1 MAKQVWLG
9 DVGGTESSPRKPNA
23 IRNQIPM
30 SESVVTE
37 SIVNTANPAPG
48 SARNPMYAGGSDL
61 RMPAQVENW
70 MAIIRE
76 INREQQELR
85 FGVQARGEPVPNNAS
100 AKVGSPYEIKIN
112 ESHRVLNSPAS
123 GRGYTFYVALIA
135 GLLATTCGVAW
146 FILYESASPFGVTS
160 VSALTGDRNRKPKAI
175 SSGIGQSSNSPTA
188 QAPDT
193 QQSDRIQIHDT
204 MVREI
209 ARNVPAE
216 APQNPGVAAP
226 TKSVSSAPLSQL
238 ASKDST
244 VAPRRT
250 ASTQATVKE
259 VRTPTKLTPTPE
271 TRPTTIEGWTL
282 REVVNGTA
290 VIEGPNGV
298 WKVTPGQTVPG
309 VGRVDSIVRWGNRFI
324 VATSSGLIS
333 TP

>member
-1 MAKQVWLG
+1 MWLG
-9 DVGGTESSPRKPNA
+9 DVGETETSPRKPNV
-23 IRNQIPM
+23 ILNQVPM

-146 FILYESASPFGVTS
+146 FILYESARHLV
-160 VSALTGDRNRKPKAI
+160 
-175 SSGIGQSSNSPTA
+175 
-188 QAPDT
+188 
-193 QQSDRIQIHDT
+193 
-204 MVREI
+204 
-209 ARNVPAE
+209 
-216 APQNPGVAAP
+216 
-226 TKSVSSAPLSQL
+226 
-238 ASKDST
+238 
-244 VAPRRT
+244 
-250 ASTQATVKE
+250 
-259 VRTPTKLTPTPE
+259 
-271 TRPTTIEGWTL
+271 
-282 REVVNGTA
+282 
-290 VIEGPNGV
+290 
-298 WKVTPGQTVPG
+298 
-309 VGRVDSIVRWGNRFI
+309 
-324 VATSSGLIS
+324 
-333 TP
+333 